1 MAAAAEAEPAGAAE
15 AAAAEL
21 RRSMAAALAALGE
34 DGGEVR
40 PPAPGPPGAPE
51 PPGAPPP
58 PGGRFSFGVSPAGG
72 GGGDRSALGG
82 DRGLRP
88 LRRAFCLIERTIA

>member
-1 MAAAAEAEPAGAAE
+1 MADDAEAEPAGAAE

-58 PGGRFSFGVSPAGG
+58 RGAIFGVSPAGG

-88 LRRAFCLIERTIA
+88 LRRAFCLNERTLA